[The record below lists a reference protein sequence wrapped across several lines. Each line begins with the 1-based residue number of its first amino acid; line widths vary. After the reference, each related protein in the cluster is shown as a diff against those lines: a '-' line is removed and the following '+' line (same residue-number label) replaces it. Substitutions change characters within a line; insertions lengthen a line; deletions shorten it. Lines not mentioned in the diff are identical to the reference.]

1 MRLQTLSHAGLMVET
16 GGVQLLCDP
25 WLVGSS
31 YWRSWW
37 NYPPVPPELIAGL
50 KPDAIYLTHLHWDH
64 FHGPSLKLF
73 PPETL
78 VIVPY
83 DRYDRMVRDLAT
95 VGMTNVVELR
105 HGETHELAPGFRLT
119 SYHFSPFVTDSAV
132 VIEADGTTIL
142 NANDAKLVGGPLDQ
156 LLRRH
161 GPIDFA
167 LRSHT
172 SANPRANYH
181 FTDAADEPP
190 EDPSQ
195 YLRSFALFMRRVA
208 PRFAIPFASNNCLLH
223 DDSFGQ
229 NPIIQTPDMVR
240 DYFQAFAREYG
251 LATEIVVMV
260 PGDSWTPEGGFAL
273 DDTDWFGDRPAHL
286 EAYRARVRPT
296 LDRQAALEARVGVPL
311 AAVQKFVTAL
321 SAALPALLRH
331 RLRGFEALLV
341 SRSALRTEGFAV
353 DLAAGTVRKVA
364 AADFAGFD
372 ARIEFP
378 ALILLQSL
386 RLNMFGHA
394 AISRRVEY
402 FATRAAMPKL
412 QRFAQA
418 LELAESELVPV
429 ARNFTRRSI
438 RAALPRWRE
447 AVLYSS
453 VAAQM
458 ARGRS
463 LVDIEARLLGG
474 QA

>member
-1 MRLQTLSHAGLMVET
+1 MRIQTLSHAGLMVEA

-37 NYPPVPPELIAGL
+37 NYPPVPVELIAGL
-50 KPDAIYLTHLHWDH
+50 KPKAIYLTHLHWDH

-73 PPETL
+73 PPDTL

-105 HGETHELAPGFRLT
+105 NGESLEIASGFRLT

-132 VIEADGTTIL
+132 VIEADGVTIL
-142 NANDAKLVGGPLDQ
+142 NANDAKLVGGPLDA
-156 LLRRH
+156 LLKRH

-181 FTDAADEPP
+181 LTDADDAAP
-190 EDPSQ
+190 EDPAQ
-195 YLRSFALFMRRVA
+195 YLHSFALFMRRVA
-208 PRFAIPFASNNCLLH
+208 PRYAIPFASNNCLLH
-223 DDSFGQ
+223 DDSFAQ
-229 NPIIQTPDMVR
+229 NPMIQTPDMVR
-240 DYFQAFAREYG
+240 DYFETYAREHG
-251 LATEIVVMV
+251 LATEIKVMV
-260 PGDSWTPEGGFAL
+260 PGDSWSSETGFML
-273 DDTDWFGDRPAHL
+273 SQTDWFTDRPAHL
-286 EAYRARVRPT
+286 EAYRARMRPT
-296 LDRQAALEARVGVPL
+296 LDRQADLEAKIGVPL
-311 AAVQKFVTAL
+311 AAVEKFMAAL
-321 SAALPALLRH
+321 SRGLPALLRR
-331 RLRGFEALLV
+331 RLSGFEALLV
-341 SRSALRTEGFAV
+341 SRSAKRVEGFAV
-353 DLAAGTVRKVA
+353 DLAAGTVRRVE
-364 AADFAGFD
+364 AADFARFD

-394 AISRRVEY
+394 AISRRVDY
-402 FATRAAMPKL
+402 YATRAAMPKL

-418 LELAESELVPV
+418 LELAESELVPLR
-429 ARNFTRRSI
+429 RNFSRRSI

-453 VAAQM
+453 VVAQM

-474 QA
+474 

>member
-1 MRLQTLSHAGLMVET
+1 MRMQTLSHAGLMVET

-25 WLVGSS
+25 WLIGSS

-37 NYPPVPPELIAGL
+37 NYPPVPADLIAGL

-73 PPETL
+73 APDTP

-105 HGETHELAPGFRLT
+105 HGDSHVLAPGFRLT

-132 VIEADGTTIL
+132 VIEADGVTIL
-142 NANDAKLVGGPLDQ
+142 NANDAKLAGGPLDQ
-156 LLRRH
+156 LLKRH
-161 GPIDFA
+161 GRIDFA

-181 FTDAADEPP
+181 VLDADDEAP
-190 EDPSQ
+190 EDPTQ
-195 YLRSFALFMRRVA
+195 YLRSFALFMGRVR
-208 PRFAIPFASNNCLLH
+208 PRYAIPFASNNCLLH
-223 DDSFGQ
+223 DDSFAQ
-229 NPIIQTPDMVR
+229 NPMIQTPDLVR
-240 DYFQAFAREYG
+240 DYFEAYARDHG
-251 LATEIVVMV
+251 LATEIKVMV
-260 PGDSWTPEGGFAL
+260 PGDSWSPETGFTL
-273 DDTDWFGDRPAHL
+273 SDTDWFGDRAAHL
-286 EAYRARVRPT
+286 DAYRARVQPT
-296 LDRQAALEARVGVPL
+296 LARQAALEAKIGVPL
-311 AAVQKFVTAL
+311 AAVTKFVASV
-321 SAALPALLRH
+321 SADLPFPLRR

-341 SRSALRTEGFAV
+341 SRSAKRVEGFAV
-353 DLAAGTVRKVA
+353 DLAAGTVRRVE

-386 RLNMFGHA
+386 RQNMFGHA
-394 AISRRVEY
+394 AISRRVDY
-402 FATRAAMPKL
+402 YATRAAMPKL

-429 ARNFTRRSI
+429 RRNFTRRSI

-453 VAAQM
+453 VAAQL

-463 LVDIEARLLGG
+463 LVDIEARLLAG
-474 QA
+474 